1 MSEPP
6 LSAAAMTPL
15 PETEFFPG
23 CTLVRH
29 HAIADTRGALVAL
42 EAGRQVPF
50 PIARVYWVYGVDP
63 ASLRGFHAHHALH
76 QWAVCVAGSCRMRL
90 TDGHTWREAV
100 LDSPD
105 LGLHIGPMIWHEM
118 HDFAPGTVLLVL
130 ASAAYDEADYI
141 RDFAVFQAVAEGR
154 TT

>member
-1 MSEPP
+1 MSAPP
-6 LSAAAMTPL
+6 LSAAAMTL
-15 PETEFFPG
+15 PVATDFFPD
-23 CTLVRH
+23 CALVRH
-29 HAIADTRGALVAL
+29 RAIADRRGALVAL

-50 PIARVYWVYGVDP
+50 DIARVYWVYDVDP
-63 ASLRGFHAHHALH
+63 ASPRGFHAHKALH

-90 TDGHTWREAV
+90 SDGHSWREAV

-141 RDFAVFQAVAEGR
+141 RDFAEFEALAQ
-154 TT
+154 

>member
-1 MSEPP
+1 MI
-6 LSAAAMTPL
+6 AD
-15 PETEFFPG
+15 TEIFPG

-29 HAIADTRGALVAL
+29 RAIADARGALVAL
-42 EAGRQVPF
+42 EAGREVPF
-50 PIARVYWVYGVDP
+50 GIARAYWVYGVDP
-63 ASLRGFHAHHALH
+63 ASPRGFHAHRALH

-90 TDGHTWREAV
+90 SDGHEWREAV

-105 LGLHIGPMIWHEM
+105 LALHIGPMIWHEM

-141 RDFAVFQAVAEGR
+141 RDFSAFEALTR
-154 TT
+154 